1 MGRGVPLGGIGDL
14 PGEVNSAGS
23 GKKSETE
30 DWLEFYADGELVGV
44 DLSHGAVQRGFPLEA
59 DENPR
64 GDQPINSEAGQE
76 TSIEGVVPAD
86 TRTRVAVIEAP
97 DRSAEQGIWQEGANG
112 ISGARPDGRQK
123 DASRFLITA

>member
-1 MGRGVPLGGIGDL
+1 MLAGIFRGWGFGRFCPDPSCRSAWL
-14 PGEVNSAGS
+14 P
-23 GKKSETE
+23 TR
-30 DWLEFYADGELVGV
+30 
-44 DLSHGAVQRGFPLEA
+44 RGRR
-59 DENPR
+59 PR
-64 GDQPINSEAGQE
+64 DDQPINSEAGQE
-76 TSIEGVVPAD
+76 TSIEDVVPAD